1 MSADTNQN
9 MSQKRARP
17 PQQDGVLVLDKP
29 SGPTSTACLE
39 RIKRTLGQK
48 KIGHAGT
55 LDPLA
60 NGVLVVLLGQ
70 ATKLAPYLTEGEKV
84 YKGSLELGTATD
96 TYDSQ
101 GEVVSTADW
110 SHISEAEARAAVL
123 AWLDDT
129 IQIVPPYSAAKHK
142 GKALYALS
150 REGKEVPEKRKEIR
164 ISGAEVVSIDLPRID
179 FRVRCGAGTYIR
191 SLVHSLGMR
200 LGCGAYMTALT
211 REHSHPFDLAE
222 AHSLDDVL
230 GEPEALA
237 GRVLSLDRSLPHWP
251 RHTLSERDAALV
263 KNGAQLECGAE
274 GDEADDQGRIMFLSP
289 QGEAL
294 ALAQKAERGGATVW
308 ALLRGLWRS

>member
-1 MSADTNQN
+1 MSNTDANTAP
-9 MSQKRARP
+9 KRIKP
-17 PQQDGVLVLDKP
+17 PQQDGVLVLHKP

-39 RIKRTLGQK
+39 RIKRVLGQK

-60 NGVLVVLLGQ
+60 DGVLVVLLGQ

-84 YKGSLELGTATD
+84 YKGSLELGKATD

-101 GEVVSTADW
+101 GQIVSTADW
-110 SHISEAEARAAVL
+110 SQITEAEARAAVM
-123 AWLDDT
+123 AWLEDT
-129 IQIVPPYSAAKHK
+129 SQIVPPYSAAKHK

-150 REGKEVPEKRKEIR
+150 REGKEVPEKRKEIT
-164 ISGAEVVSIDLPRID
+164 ISGVEVVSIDLPRID

-200 LGCGAYMTALT
+200 LSCGAFMTALT
-211 REHSHPFDLAE
+211 REHSHPFDIAE
-222 AHSLDDVL
+222 AHTLDAVL
-230 GEPEALA
+230 DEPEALA
-237 GRVLSLDRSLPHWP
+237 ERVLSMARSLPHWP
-251 RHTLSERDAALV
+251 RHTLSEHDAALV
-263 KNGAQLECGAE
+263 KNGAQLDCGPEAE
-274 GDEADDQGRIMFLSP
+274 EADALGRIMFLSP

-294 ALAQKAERGGATVW
+294 ALAQKKERGGAMVW